1 MVYKQ
6 TIFVLSY
13 LKATPLHC
21 TAFSELLYSLFKQ
34 ISLEIHYYRIAVWP
48 CSNLASFCRWIRTE
62 YKIRKNWSIEI
73 LNRSLFFFFF
83 FSLVVVAKRRT
94 DQFGIRG
101 RKCFYIVCFYEQVR
115 SNGWNR
121 CLGQRYGCILKSVI
135 SETSQAK
142 KIVPRLTKRYL
153 PCTRYI
159 KAQTY
164 RTANNTHAFFLTL
177 YEILTNTTD

>member
-83 FSLVVVAKRRT
+83 SLVVVAKRRT

-121 CLGQRYGCILKSVI
+121 CLGQRYGYILKSVI

>member
-1 MVYKQ
+1 MVHKQ

-34 ISLEIHYYRIAVWP
+34 ISLEIHYYCIAIPW
-48 CSNLASFCRWIRTE
+48 SNLASFCWWIRTE

-73 LNRSLFFFFF
+73 LNRSLYFFFF
-83 FSLVVVAKRRT
+83 FSSVVVAKRRT

-121 CLGQRYGCILKSVI
+121 CFGQRYGCILKSVI
-135 SETSQAK
+135 LETSQAK
-142 KIVPRLTKRYL
+142 KIVLRLTKRYL

-164 RTANNTHAFFLTL
+164 RTVNNTHAFFLTL
-177 YEILTNTTD
+177 YEILTRNFD